1 MIYTY
6 MFHDCTTIIHTFAI
20 RQTIKVENTERF
32 WTNESNFE
40 IPVQKIDQLVYESHY
55 D

>member
-1 MIYTY
+1 MIANFQNELFVIPEIFVYK
-6 MFHDCTTIIHTFAI
+6 HSI
-20 RQTIKVENTERF
+20 VENTERF
-32 WTNESNFE
+32 WANESNFE